1 MNGACLQL
9 SQINAFLAIAEL
21 ESFSLAAERLHI
33 TQPAVSKRIRQL
45 ENSIKVPLFDR
56 IGKRSILT
64 PNGIAFKP
72 HAERILQELKS
83 FRSGLSRQQGTPSGS
98 LSFATSH
105 HIGLHRLPQT
115 LRDFKIR
122 YPQVDLDLHF
132 MDSEDA
138 CTAIANN
145 ELELAIVTLP
155 EHSDERINCEA
166 IWIDRLVVVLASDHP
181 LAAETSISPQSLLQH
196 PAILPSMGTFT
207 RRIINS
213 LFAGH
218 EDQLSIILET
228 NYLETI
234 KVMVSANLGW
244 SILPESMVDATLT
257 GHHLQGLDLRR
268 SLGIVTRRQRTL
280 SLSSSAM
287 IELLRAQRDTAAAA
301 TLTSAADCKP
311 LC

>member
-1 MNGACLQL
+1 MQL
-9 SQINAFLAIAEL
+9 NQIHAFLAIAEL
-21 ESFSLAAERLHI
+21 ESFSLAAEKLHI

-45 ENSIKVPLFDR
+45 ENSIKVQLFDR

-64 PNGIAFKP
+64 PNGMAFKP
-72 HAERILQELKS
+72 HAERILDELKS
-83 FRSGLSRQQGTPSGS
+83 FRSGLSRQQATPSGS

-115 LRDFKIR
+115 LRGFKIR
-122 YPQVDLDLHF
+122 YPQVDLDLQF

-138 CTAIANN
+138 CAAIAEN

-155 EHSDERINCEA
+155 EHSDERLNCEA
-166 IWIDRLVVVLASDHP
+166 IWVDRLVAVLATDHP
-181 LAAETSISPQSLLQH
+181 CAAETDITPQLLLQH

-207 RRIINS
+207 RKIINS
-213 LFAGH
+213 LFAGQQ
-218 EDQLSIILET
+218 DQLNIILET

-257 GHHLQGLDLRR
+257 GHHLQGLNLRR
-268 SLGIVTRRQRTL
+268 PLGIVTRRQRTL

-287 IELLRAQRDTAAAA
+287 IELLRQQRDAAAV
-301 TLTSAADCKP
+301 SA
-311 LC
+311 

>member
-1 MNGACLQL
+1 M
-9 SQINAFLAIAEL
+9 QINQIKAFLTVAEL

-45 ENSIKVPLFDR
+45 ETSVGTELFDR
-56 IGKRSILT
+56 ISRRSMLT
-64 PNGIAFKP
+64 PNGTAFKP

-83 FRSGLSRQQGTPSGS
+83 YRFSLSRQQDSPSGS
-98 LSFATSH
+98 LSVATSH
-105 HIGLHRLPQT
+105 HIGLHRLPAT

-138 CTAIANN
+138 CAAIANN

-155 EHSDERINCEA
+155 EIADDKLVCEPV
-166 IWIDRLVVVLASDHP
+166 WVDQLVVVTATDHLLAGQQEIDP
-181 LAAETSISPQSLLQH
+181 VELLEH
-196 PAILPSMGTFT
+196 AAILPSLGTFT
-207 RRIINS
+207 RKIINN
-213 LFAGH
+213 LFADDQ
-218 EDQLSIILET
+218 DQLKIILET

-244 SILPESMVDATLT
+244 SILPQSMVDASLSS
-257 GHHLQGLDLRR
+257 HRLRGLDVQRP
-268 SLGIVTRRQRTL
+268 LGIVTRKNRTL

-287 IELLRAQRDTAAAA
+287 IELLRQCR
-301 TLTSAADCKP
+301 ADNDQ
-311 LC
+311 

>member
-1 MNGACLQL
+1 M
-9 SQINAFLAIAEL
+9 QINQITAFLAVAEL

-45 ENSIKVPLFDR
+45 ENNIRVELFDR

-64 PNGIAFKP
+64 PNGKLFKP
-72 HAERILQELKS
+72 HAERILQELQS
-83 FRSGLSRQQGTPSGS
+83 YRSSLSRQQQTPSGS

-105 HIGLHRLPQT
+105 HIGLHRLPQV
-115 LRDFKIR
+115 LRDFKIY

-138 CTAIANN
+138 CAAIASN

-155 EHSDERINCEA
+155 ELADDRLQCEA
-166 IWIDRLVVVLASDHP
+166 VWIDDLVVVTAADHELAP
-181 LAAETSISPQSLLQH
+181 LRDIEPAQLLEH
-196 PAILPSMGTFT
+196 ASILPSQGTFT
-207 RRIINS
+207 RKIINN
-213 LFAGH
+213 LFAGSK
-218 EDQLSIILET
+218 DRLDIVLET

-244 SILPESMVDATLT
+244 SILPQSMVDSSLT
-257 GHHLQGLDLRR
+257 SHRLRGLEAYRP
-268 SLGIVTRRQRTL
+268 LGIVTRKKRTL

-287 IELLRAQRDTAAAA
+287 IELLRSSRDQH
-301 TLTSAADCKP
+301 LG
-311 LC
+311 